1 MKPRFVAIIRPNP
14 DDPNPAVVTSLEF
27 VSATA
32 PGAPDHQVAAMQRS
46 FLAGVTWLRDEL
58 GKLSEL
64 PDAENEAGCE
74 KLWAYLRQVPEA
86 VMAACQAEIKANA
99 AVQPQS
105 TGKEN

>member
-1 MKPRFVAIIRPNP
+1 MRTRFIAIIRPNP

-32 PGAPDHQVAAMQRS
+32 PGASEHQAAAMQRS
-46 FLAGVTWLRDEL
+46 FLAGVTWLCDEL
-58 GKLSEL
+58 AKLSEL

-86 VMAACQAEIKANA
+86 VIAAYKAEIEANA
-99 AVQPQS
+99 AVQFQS
-105 TGKEN
+105 KDKES